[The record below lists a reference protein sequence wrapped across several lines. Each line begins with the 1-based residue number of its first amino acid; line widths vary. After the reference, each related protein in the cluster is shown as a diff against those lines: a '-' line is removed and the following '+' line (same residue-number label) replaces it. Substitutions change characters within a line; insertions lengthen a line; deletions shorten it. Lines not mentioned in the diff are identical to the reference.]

1 MNRQFLDDI
10 LPLVRNPS
18 HYLGSEIN
26 TVRKSPERVQC
37 RMALAFPDLYEI
49 GMSYLGIQILYHIV
63 NAQKNVA
70 AERVFAPAP
79 DVETALRAARL
90 PLCSLESR
98 TPLAHFDIVGFSLLY
113 ELTFSNVLSMLK
125 MSGIPFFTAD
135 RSDKDPMVVAGGPCT
150 FNPEPLADFFDAM
163 VIGDGE
169 DVIVGL
175 LDSWLEWKEAG
186 EDRDGLLRRWA
197 RLQGVYVPSFFEARW
212 DEAHTQVLLAKVS
225 GYETVRKAVV
235 RDLNQVPYPDC
246 PVVPFGKP
254 IHDRLSLEICRGCT
268 RGCRFCQAG
277 MIYRPVRERA
287 PENVLALAER
297 ALQGTGY
304 EDVSL
309 LSLSTGDYGALQAL
323 TERLMAKCEPEKV
336 AVSLPSLRVGSLTAS
351 LMAQIKRVRKTGF
364 TLAPE
369 AGSQRLR
376 DVINKNVTEEALR
389 EDVEKAFSL
398 GWQLVKLYF
407 MVGLPTETN
416 EDIDAIIDLVGRLKK
431 IRISGRGRKEI
442 NVSVSTFVPKAHTP
456 FQWAPQISLA
466 ESEEK
471 IRTLRERVTGA
482 GLRFKWQ
489 SPRMSI
495 LEGIWARGDRRLSRL
510 LVKAFELGCRFDG
523 WSDQLQFDTWQK
535 AMEETGVDVN
545 SYTRGRDL
553 SESLPWDHVDA
564 GVTKAF
570 LRQEWERSLTGTLVA
585 DCRQG
590 GCHQCGV
597 CDFETIEP
605 ITFDAEITDEGVPCL
620 SRQSETPSFER
631 LRVVYAKTGP
641 ARFLGHLEMVKVIM
655 RAFRRARIPLR
666 FSEGFHPAPK
676 MSFAP
681 PLPVGIESTEEYV
694 YVEVLGH
701 VQPQTMV
708 QRINEQLP
716 EGLRVTGCV
725 PVIGASVQQE
735 PKVFDFTICLKE
747 GAFTEGPV
755 EEFAERRSWSIKRTN
770 KKGHIKEIDLKLVVT
785 QLTLVSPTMLR
796 MRLDYTTGQHVRAE
810 EVIEN
815 LFCLPE
821 RARKLAT
828 IVKEPAPHCLPLGQS
843 KWR

>member
-1 MNRQFLDDI
+1 
-10 LPLVRNPS
+10 
-18 HYLGSEIN
+18 
-26 TVRKSPERVQC
+26 
-37 RMALAFPDLYEI
+37 MALAFPDLYEI

-63 NAQKNVA
+63 NARKDVA

-79 DVETALRAARL
+79 DVETALRAAGL

-113 ELTFSNVLSMLK
+113 ELNFTNILNMLSL
-125 MSGIPFFTAD
+125 SEIPLFASD

-150 FNPEPLADFFDAM
+150 FNPEPLAEFFDAM

-169 DVIVGL
+169 EVILGL
-175 LDSWLEWKEAG
+175 LDSWLEWREAG
-186 EDRDGLLRRWA
+186 GDRDGLLRRWA
-197 RLQGVYVPSFFEARW
+197 RIQGVYVPSLFEARW
-212 DEAHTQVLLAKVS
+212 DESRAQILLPKVS

-287 PENVLALAER
+287 PETVLALAQR
-297 ALQGTGY
+297 ALRCTGY

-369 AGSQRLR
+369 AGSSRLR
-376 DVINKNVTEEALR
+376 DVINKNVTEDALR

-407 MVGLPTETN
+407 MIGLPTETN
-416 EDIDAIIDLVGRLKK
+416 EDVDAIVELVGRLKK
-431 IRISGRGRKEI
+431 IRIPGRGKKEI

-456 FQWAPQISLA
+456 FQWAPQISLS

-471 IRTLRERVTGA
+471 IRTLRDRITGA

-523 WSDQLQFDTWQK
+523 WSDQLQFDTWKK
-535 AMEETGVDVN
+535 AMEEAEVDLDT
-545 SYTRGRDL
+545 YTRGRDL
-553 SESLPWDHVDA
+553 WAPLPWDHVDA

-570 LRQEWERSLTGTLVA
+570 LRQERERSLVGTSVA

-597 CDFETIEP
+597 CDFETIQP
-605 ITFDAEITDEGVPCL
+605 ITFDAEITDEGVPRRSRL
-620 SRQSETPSFER
+620 SENPLFER
-631 LRVVYAKTGP
+631 VRVSYAKTGP
-641 ARFLGHLEMVKVIM
+641 ARFLGHLEMVKVIT
-655 RAFRRARIPLR
+655 RAFRRAQISLR

-701 VQPQTMV
+701 VQPKVVV
-708 QRINEQLP
+708 QRLNEQLP

-725 PVIGASVQQE
+725 PMFGACVQPE
-735 PKVFDFTICLKE
+735 SKVFDFTICLKE
-747 GAFTEGPV
+747 GTFAEGPV
-755 EEFAERRSWSIKRTN
+755 EEFAKRRSWPIKRTN
-770 KKGHIKEIDLKLVVT
+770 KKGRNKEIDLKLVVT
-785 QLTLVSPTMLR
+785 ELALVSSTMLR
-796 MRLDYTTGQHVRAE
+796 MRLDYTSGQHVRAE
-810 EVIEN
+810 EVVEA

-821 RARKLAT
+821 RSRKLAT
-828 IVKEPAPHCLPLGQS
+828 ILKEPARLSCPPGA
-843 KWR
+843 K